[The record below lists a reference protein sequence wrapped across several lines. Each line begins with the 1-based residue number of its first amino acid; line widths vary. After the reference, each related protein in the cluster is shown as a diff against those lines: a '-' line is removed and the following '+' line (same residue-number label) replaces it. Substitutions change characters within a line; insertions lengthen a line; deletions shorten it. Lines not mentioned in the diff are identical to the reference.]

1 MIWYADLSPRAAGS
15 SLSKSEHTV
24 VDLGHGGTPRLVSCV
39 KRGQGFDWNQGN
51 SPATARNVLC
61 TCNRSVSLTTCR
73 KELFLPSYVDYDS
86 QDLERKQDPVQ
97 DIVLTEEEIAAMFPQ

>member
-1 MIWYADLSPRAAGS
+1 MLDEVCQA
-15 SLSKSEHTV
+15 K
-24 VDLGHGGTPRLVSCV
+24 
-39 KRGQGFDWNQGN
+39 
-51 SPATARNVLC
+51 
-61 TCNRSVSLTTCR
+61 VSLTFV